1 MSIWNEIYNNINH
14 NISLVCLFIGSSMIS
29 YNEITD
35 ENNQQYP
42 CFLNKFKN
50 KKLIILIDPH
60 LESNLKIEEFFML
73 KGNPLIIDK
82 IIYSE
87 NKISVRVLHN
97 NEVIVYALNEAIDYI
112 KHLWVDKHEL
122 IDTPKIYTIINIC
135 LNNKIKLILQD
146 FTGNDTTYFY
156 SKLFKR
162 YNRDDLL
169 NHINMDITQFE
180 SGCRINLHKD
190 LIKLDDNGNF
200 IQEKFIE
207 LFKMEESKLYYNIL
221 NNRIDIFV
229 YPICFYHSQ
238 IIKKIDFD
246 LDKYQLYKIGLI
258 ATIYNIDYD
267 EECLDHSYINQKLEL
282 LINII
287 LKDIINSKKIKEP
300 LFEFIKAN
308 IHERRILYETMKNLK
323 VKIIVDA

>member
-1 MSIWNEIYNNINH
+1 MSIWNEIYNNIND
-14 NISLVCLFIGSSMIS
+14 NISVVCLFIGSSMSS
-29 YNEITD
+29 YNEIT
-35 ENNQQYP
+35 EGNNQQYP
-42 CFLNKFKN
+42 CFLNKFNN

-73 KGNPLIIDK
+73 KGNPLITDK

-97 NEVIVYALNEAIDYI
+97 NEVVIYALNEAIDYI
-112 KHLWVDKHEL
+112 KHLWADRNEQ
-122 IDTPKIYTIINIC
+122 IDSPKIYTIINLC
-135 LNNKIKLILQD
+135 LKSKIKLILQD
-146 FTGNDTTYFY
+146 FSGNDTTYFY

-169 NHINMDITQFE
+169 NHINLDVTQFE

-190 LIKLDDNGNF
+190 LIKLDDKENF
-200 IQEKFIE
+200 IQEKFME
-207 LFKMEESKLYYNIL
+207 LSKMEKSNLYNNIL
-221 NNRIDIFV
+221 NNRIDMFV

-238 IIKKIDFD
+238 IIKNIDFD
-246 LDKYQLYKIGLI
+246 IDKYQLYKIGLI
-258 ATIYNIDYD
+258 ASIYNIDYD
-267 EECLDHSYINQKLEL
+267 EECLDLSYINQKLEL
-282 LINII
+282 LIDII
-287 LKDIINSKKIKEP
+287 LKDIIISKKNKEP

-323 VKIIVDA
+323 VKIIFDV